1 MKYKAELYDDR
12 DPEHV
17 IDSYKSSNA
26 DDAWD
31 EARRMRDQFRDPDD
45 GVYPLH
51 LKIRVRE
58 VSNET
63 KKNK

>member
-17 IDSYKSSNA
+17 IDSYKSSNE

-31 EARRMRDQFRDPDD
+31 EARRMRDQFRDDD
-45 GVYPLH
+45 GVYPVH
-51 LKIRVRE
+51 LCIRVRE

>member
-17 IDSYKSSNA
+17 IDSYVSSNA

-31 EARRMRDQFRDPDD
+31 EARRMRDMFRDPDD
-45 GVYPLH
+45 GVYPVH
-51 LKIRVRE
+51 LCIRVRE